1 MEHRLQLE
9 SEEILRVKRKQF
21 EKADKRFKEL
31 DRLFIH
37 LYEDNVAGKLSD
49 ERFSSMSRNYED
61 EQETL
66 KEEMEILREEIE
78 LQEQQMGNLELFI
91 QKVKEHTEVE
101 TLTPY
106 ATHELIRAIYIGA
119 PDKSSGKRQQSIQIC
134 YDLVGF
140 IPLDELMKQET
151 A

>member
-91 QKVKEHTEVE
+91 QKVKDTQ
-101 TLTPY
+101 
-106 ATHELIRAIYIGA
+106 RW
-119 PDKSSGKRQQSIQIC
+119 KR
-134 YDLVGF
+134 L
-140 IPLDELMKQET
+140 PRMPHMN
-151 A
+151 